1 MTNFNASFMA
11 FPLQKQQKRTI
22 YMVLVATGLVC
33 LSLGVIIGWFSNNN
47 SRDII
52 SPKDIPSNQ
61 MNFDYKEHQRQM
73 GDTFQSIMNDLNK
86 DNIRSNLKNY
96 TSKQRFA
103 GTENVMDM
111 VKHIAQQWRDHG
123 LDKVEITPY
132 EVLMSY
138 PNTTNPNRVEIV
150 MTDGV
155 PVFTSAFVEKALD
168 EDGKQSDIIP
178 PYNSWA
184 PAGVVEGEL
193 VYVNYGQI
201 EDFMFLKN
209 NLSIDVTNKIVIA
222 RYGKIFRGDK
232 VLNAQRFNAIGVI
245 LYTDPANYDI
255 YGTSNTYPNSWW
267 MPDTGVQ
274 RGTVGADG
282 DYLTPFYP
290 AKEYA
295 HRLAVNKTTIN
306 IKIPCQPIG
315 YGDAIHFLRKVKLT
329 VNNYLTMVTV
339 ENVIGI
345 ITGNVE
351 PDRYVLLGNHHDA
364 WVLGAIDPLS
374 GTATLT
380 EITRVM
386 GKMKQADIR
395 PRRTIVFCTWGG
407 EEVGLIGSTEW
418 VEEYMKVLYE
428 RAVAYINVDYAVAY
442 IDNLVAGTSPLL
454 QDPLYQA
461 AKIVPNPD
469 PTSPYKTL
477 YDIWNKTSPGDG
489 TVFFFLFSIQIYVIF
504 QNKWDIPSY
513 PLYHSAY
520 ETFHMFTTIID
531 PSFNYTLAVAR
542 LWAVLAWKLADETVF
557 SFDVRRYA
565 KSINDFITTLKD
577 EFGYE
582 WQINNVNIVAL
593 ESASNNLTLAADNF
607 HNHILNINQNDLLA
621 VRMLNDKMMQLER
634 TFLDPEGLPGRP
646 IYKHVMFAPSK
657 FDSYTDNSFPGIV
670 DTMFEIQHNN
680 ASSWDLLK
688 QQVYVATYTI
698 QSAANSLDPI
708 GL

>member
-1 MTNFNASFMA
+1 MG
-11 FPLQKQQKRTI
+11 FPPQKQQKRTI
-22 YMVLVATGLVC
+22 YLILVATGLVC

-47 SRDII
+47 SRDTI
-52 SPKDIPSNQ
+52 SPKDVPSNQ
-61 MNFDYKEHQRQM
+61 MNFDYKQHQRQM
-73 GDTFQSIMNDLNK
+73 GDTLQSIMHELNK

-96 TSKQRFA
+96 TSKQRLA
-103 GTENVMDM
+103 GTENVKAM

-138 PNTTNPNRVEIV
+138 PNITNPNRVEIV
-150 MTDGV
+150 MDDGV

-184 PAGVVEGEL
+184 PAGMVEGEL

-209 NLSIDVTNKIVIA
+209 NLSINFTNKIVIA

-245 LYTDPANYDI
+245 LYTDPADFNI

-274 RGTVGADG
+274 RGTVGGDG

-295 HRLAVNKTTIN
+295 HRLAVDKTTIN

-315 YGDAIHFLRKVKLT
+315 YGDAIHFLRELVGPEAPDDWKGKLNITYRIGPGFSDGNKKVKLT

-339 ENVIGI
+339 ENVIGV

-364 WVLGAIDPLS
+364 WVFGAIDPLS

-386 GKMKQADIR
+386 GKMVKADIR
-395 PRRTIVFCTWGG
+395 PKRTIVFCTWGG

-428 RAVAYINVDYAVAY
+428 RAVAYLNVDYAVDY

-469 PTSPYKTL
+469 STSPYKTL

-489 TVFFFLFSIQIYVIF
+489 TGEPSIYYSLGSGSDMATFYQRAGVPSIDMWYDYDY
-504 QNKWDIPSY
+504 NKWDILSY

-520 ETFHMFTTIID
+520 ETFHMYTTFID
-531 PSFNYTLAVAR
+531 PTFNYTLAVAR
-542 LWAVLAWKLADETVF
+542 LWAVLAWKLSDETVL

-565 KSINDFITTLKD
+565 KSIKDFIATLKD
-577 EFGYE
+577 EFGQE
-582 WQINNVNIVAL
+582 WQIHNVNIVAL

-634 TFLDPEGLPGRP
+634 AFLDPEGLPGRP
-646 IYKHVMFAPSK
+646 IY
-657 FDSYTDNSFPGIV
+657 
-670 DTMFEIQHNN
+670 
-680 ASSWDLLK
+680 
-688 QQVYVATYTI
+688 
-698 QSAANSLDPI
+698 
-708 GL
+708 